1 MKKKK
6 VDFNLDIAKFT
17 PRQMEAIDH
26 LDSGMIKFLLYGGAL
41 GGGKSY
47 LLRWYGIR
55 RLMKL
60 YQEYGV
66 SAAAMLACEDYPS
79 LQDRQIV
86 KIAKEVPPWLG
97 RLYDSH
103 KFYGRCL
110 ILSDKWGGGALCFRN
125 LDDPSKYQ
133 SAEFALIMVDEL
145 TKNQYDVF
153 THLRSRLRWSG
164 VPDIEC
170 QFVAGTN
177 PGGPGHGWV
186 KQLWMD
192 KLFGDEWIHPIDYRS
207 LFAYVPS
214 KAEDNPHLSPD
225 YWAILGT
232 LPENLRAAFRDGDWD
247 VFVGQAFPQFSRVV
261 HVIAPRAIPEYAQT
275 FMTFDWGF
283 GKPFSVGWWWV
294 DSEGRIYRCSE
305 WYGCS
310 GTPDSGLR
318 LEDSVIAKGIQE
330 RESELRFT
338 LKNPMLRLAGP
349 DCFAKKPDYKGGGQ
363 GKSTAEVFAEH
374 GIFLIPGDVRREVKI
389 RQFRERLRILPDAPP
404 MMLIYDTCKDFIRTI
419 PNLVMD
425 KNRIEDVDTDGEDHC
440 LHGDTKIFTDRG
452 LVAIKDAVGTKG
464 YVLTPDG
471 YRKYGRCWM
480 TRQNAGV
487 VNVVFEDG
495 RSVKCTK
502 DHKFLNNKSVWIE
515 AKDLYNE
522 ACHVMIKENM
532 TEAALCESLSFQA
545 PSRSLT
551 GSPIGDADCISK
563 EKGNGFIGQYGS
575 GIMGASQR
583 VAISITAMATEITT
597 KLKTLQYWLV
607 SSIAQIIPGW
617 PTTTTGLRLN
627 VLGHQGGTEVRKEKA
642 GTKTNT
648 QSIARVPCHAERPSY
663 VSIAVK
669 SIKQSHGK
677 SAVPGIAQINGAGK
691 EVSVRNYGHALSAA
705 KNFMRLFLQKLA
717 HVLKSAG
724 PKQLGKSARVISV
737 ENAGTADVYCLSLPH
752 PHAFII
758 DGGLI
763 SHNCYDEACH
773 ICMARPMGITPKY
786 EPKTDPERIVAYV
799 TGKTKVMPWEKQDQ
813 KANRYIQFDEVA

>member
-532 TEAALCESLSFQA
+532 T
-545 PSRSLT
+545 
-551 GSPIGDADCISK
+551 D
-563 EKGNGFIGQYGS
+563 
-575 GIMGASQR
+575 
-583 VAISITAMATEITT
+583 
-597 KLKTLQYWLV
+597 
-607 SSIAQIIPGW
+607 
-617 PTTTTGLRLN
+617 
-627 VLGHQGGTEVRKEKA
+627 QGG
-642 GTKTNT
+642 
-648 QSIARVPCHAERPSY
+648 RP
-663 VSIAVK
+663 
-669 SIKQSHGK
+669 QQRK